1 MKKTFKFIIC
11 MIFILMLT
19 GSLWAKD
26 RYAVT
31 VLPFTINSSE
41 NIEYVRQG
49 IQDMLTT
56 RIAAS
61 DKINVTAKDVVAEE
75 LKKTGIKNIS
85 LTDVY
90 SIGKKL
96 KADYVVWGSITKIGS
111 SISVDGKLVDIST
124 AKSDVGFFTQSP
136 NMDEVIP
143 KVNDFSQRI
152 VQHIMGAAPQVG
164 AAASPAATPSQTP
177 GISREAMII
186 AGMKAGKRG
195 TLTSVINADYIN
207 SPYDPF
213 KHKGFWMSQQF
224 PTEFKGMD
232 VGDVNGDGKNE
243 VVAIDDRNIYI
254 YQKLDN
260 EFRVLQKITG
270 KRYDRY
276 LSVDVADIKKTGV
289 KQIYVTSVNDA
300 KLDSFV
306 LEYKDGKYV
315 KTTSDLKWFLR
326 VLDTPSGIPLLLAQS
341 YGFDQIFNTEIYE
354 MVWRNG
360 KFVEGPKMKIPL
372 GLSIYGLAIDNFGTG
387 GADDRI
393 IALDELDYLCIFRQT
408 SKPLNQIFTF
418 GFRNDDLIWRSD
430 EVFGGSNNY
439 FENVED
445 KKRYEEE
452 SSRKSAYVNLRILTH
467 DFNKDGKKELII
479 VKNSSATGRI
489 FKNIKMFT
497 SSEIYNLEW
506 DGLGMAENWRTKKI
520 NGYVADY
527 VFKDIDNDGKPE
539 LVLALVTSVGSSVR
553 EKSVIVFYKLDGVNQ

>member
-177 GISREAMII
+177 EISREAMII
-186 AGMKAGKRG
+186 AGMKAGKR
-195 TLTSVINADYIN
+195 
-207 SPYDPF
+207 
-213 KHKGFWMSQQF
+213 
-224 PTEFKGMD
+224 
-232 VGDVNGDGKNE
+232 
-243 VVAIDDRNIYI
+243 
-254 YQKLDN
+254 
-260 EFRVLQKITG
+260 
-270 KRYDRY
+270 
-276 LSVDVADIKKTGV
+276 
-289 KQIYVTSVNDA
+289 
-300 KLDSFV
+300 
-306 LEYKDGKYV
+306 
-315 KTTSDLKWFLR
+315 
-326 VLDTPSGIPLLLAQS
+326 
-341 YGFDQIFNTEIYE
+341 
-354 MVWRNG
+354 
-360 KFVEGPKMKIPL
+360 
-372 GLSIYGLAIDNFGTG
+372 
-387 GADDRI
+387 
-393 IALDELDYLCIFRQT
+393 
-408 SKPLNQIFTF
+408 
-418 GFRNDDLIWRSD
+418 
-430 EVFGGSNNY
+430 
-439 FENVED
+439 
-445 KKRYEEE
+445 
-452 SSRKSAYVNLRILTH
+452 
-467 DFNKDGKKELII
+467 
-479 VKNSSATGRI
+479 
-489 FKNIKMFT
+489 
-497 SSEIYNLEW
+497 
-506 DGLGMAENWRTKKI
+506 
-520 NGYVADY
+520 
-527 VFKDIDNDGKPE
+527 
-539 LVLALVTSVGSSVR
+539 
-553 EKSVIVFYKLDGVNQ
+553 